1 MGHAASEFIPVSIAV
16 LTVSDSRGEAEDT
29 SGHYLVEAAKQVG
42 HQVVDKR
49 IIKDNIYQIRAV
61 ISGWIADETVQVVVI
76 TGGTGFTARDNTP
89 EAISPLFD
97 REVEGFGELFRMMS
111 YEDIGTSTIQSRA
124 LAGIANQTIIFAVPG
139 STNACKMAWER
150 IIVEQLD
157 ARHRPCN
164 FLPHLSKKQ
173 R

>member
-1 MGHAASEFIPVSIAV
+1 MGHAASEFIPVSLAI

-29 SGHYLVEAAKQVG
+29 SGHYLVEAAQSAG
-42 HQVVDKR
+42 HKVADKR
-49 IIKDNIYQIRAV
+49 IVKDDIYQIRAV
-61 ISGWIADETVQVVVI
+61 VSAWIADENVQAVVI

-89 EAISPLFD
+89 EALLPLFD
-97 REVEGFGELFRMMS
+97 REVEGFGELFRMLS

-124 LAGIANQTIIFAVPG
+124 VAGIANQTIVFAVPG
-139 STNACKMAWER
+139 STNACRMAWER

-164 FLPHLSKKQ
+164 FLPHLRKK
-173 R
+173 